1 MKDISVVYYYLK
13 CKNTNPIAAMK
24 KKKGSLENQ
33 AGHDSLEV
41 LPSGQDPTS
50 PAVNPA
56 AIKNGANGAVEK
68 MLQRFSV
75 SELAILAKELPD
87 IFSGEQLTKIAA
99 RLNRRAASPGES
111 AEQYIDEQIKT
122 IAAYIRERENSFN
135 QLPVLPR
142 EALRQL
148 IMIRKYA
155 STEEVM
161 QLQDRIMN
169 NLQKQF
175 GPFDESGLVMFLVKY
190 LL

>member
-13 CKNTNPIAAMK
+13 CKNNNPIAAMK
-24 KKKGSLENQ
+24 KKKGSLESQ
-33 AGHDSLEV
+33 TGHDSPAM
-41 LPSGQDPTS
+41 LPSDQNPTDHAMHS
-50 PAVNPA
+50 A
-56 AIKNGANGAVEK
+56 AINNGANGAVEK
-68 MLQRFSV
+68 MLRRFSV
-75 SELAILAKELPD
+75 SELATLAKELPD
-87 IFSGEQLTKIAA
+87 IFPWEQLKKIAS
-99 RLNRRAASPGES
+99 RLNRQAPGPGEP
-111 AEQYIDEQIKT
+111 AELYIDEQIKT
-122 IAAYIRERENSFN
+122 IAAYIREREDSFN

-155 STEEVM
+155 STEEVL

-175 GPFDESGLVMFLVKY
+175 GPFDKSGLVMFLVKY